1 MQFPRKVRR
10 SPVINI
16 INLIDVLVVLL
27 IFYIATTVF
36 KKSEPKIIIKV
47 PNSLTATTTQDRFRA
62 SSEKVLAY
70 VNRAHNTAFELL
82 TAVGQAGAS
91 LTYSVADSSGLEAQL
106 TWSRDPMVEPT
117 RPIPESTEL
126 AAGRTPS
133 GYPYAVHLAPAG
145 ELVE

>member
-1 MQFPRKVRR
+1 MSEREPAGSLPAQIGRLSGRIEKLRAANARPALPDPQDWNR
-10 SPVINI
+10 
-16 INLIDVLVVLL
+16 LVDELRDLPAVPT
-27 IFYIATTVF
+27 AT
-36 KKSEPKIIIKV
+36 I
-47 PNSLTATTTQDRFRA
+47 TATTTQDRFRA

-106 TWSRDPMVEPT
+106 TWSRDPLVEPT
-117 RPIPESTEL
+117 
-126 AAGRTPS
+126 RTPS